1 MGSIPGSGRSP
12 GEGISKPLQYSCQKT
27 PHGQRSLLG
36 YSPWGRE
43 VSNDLAAKHSTAQKP
58 DGQYAVGSE
67 SKQWRKYTQAWFPFS
82 HLYTPLLVWGQAE
95 ATSQDT
101 FSSTLVAVPQ
111 TSANQEPWRYSNQI
125 PKMIWRMPVSLDYF
139 VCVYLPCKGDATS
152 TLWPHRAGGEDLEE
166 SSLISVTLNLPVL
179 SLLPCDAPD
188 FFRSEK
194 LKQLSLPYAGK
205 KWEMTSSIL
214 LLVFHIDKWSSC
226 SWTRNLQVHS

>member
-1 MGSIPGSGRSP
+1 MQWAVSQSNEGNTLRHDFPFHTCTLHSWCGAKLRPLPRIHFPPRWWQFRRPLLTRSP
-12 GEGISKPLQYSCQKT
+12 GNTVIKS
-27 PHGQRSLLG
+27 QR
-36 YSPWGRE
+36 W
-43 VSNDLAAKHSTAQKP
+43 
-58 DGQYAVGSE
+58 
-67 SKQWRKYTQAWFPFS
+67 
-82 HLYTPLLVWGQAE
+82 
-95 ATSQDT
+95 
-101 FSSTLVAVPQ
+101 
-111 TSANQEPWRYSNQI
+111 
-125 PKMIWRMPVSLDYF
+125 IWRMPVSLDYF

-214 LLVFHIDKWSSC
+214 LLVFHIDKWSGC
-226 SWTRNLQVHS
+226 RWTRNLQVHS